1 MRFSYLLILCVWS
14 TAVMSPTLYAGSLE
28 CKGKIISPG
37 DTQEQVLEACGSPT
51 SRQGAD
57 WVYETP
63 GSLPM
68 VVTFQGGVVAFIR
81 DVEPEDTPGAS
92 PLGAHP

>member
-1 MRFSYLLILCVWS
+1 MRFNYLFILCVWS

-51 SRQGAD
+51 SRQGAN
-57 WVYETP
+57 WIYETP

-68 VVTFQGGVVAFIR
+68 VVTFQGGVAAFIR

-92 PLGAHP
+92 PLGARP